1 MNFSCYNL
9 IMKENFGTKIKE
21 LREEKGLSQMELAKQ
36 IDIPQ
41 ATLARY
47 ELEKSEPR
55 ITEIRKICKY
65 FDVSADYLLGLE
77 D

>member
-1 MNFSCYNL
+1 
-9 IMKENFGTKIKE
+9 MKENFGTKLKE
-21 LREEKGLSQMELAKQ
+21 LREEKGLSQMELAKL

-55 ITEIRKICKY
+55 ITEIRKICNY
-65 FDVSADYLLGLE
+65 FDVTSDYLLGLE

>member
-1 MNFSCYNL
+1 
-9 IMKENFGTKIKE
+9 
-21 LREEKGLSQMELAKQ
+21 MELAKQ